1 MTTRMASRPT
11 LLLAALVLA
20 GCGFDRPAPPD
31 HGLTL
36 EALVAAPTGASVET
50 FHDLRAGRW
59 RVEVVK
65 RWRKGV
71 GDAEQTGRA
80 VLDLFV
86 ETRAQDAEW
95 ESRVEVRVREA
106 EGIAKGYVRAFD
118 GLRFS
123 LAHDATGRPDPSS
136 LRFDAVAPQGAR
148 SFLRGFWPAGL
159 FGATPW
165 FPAGT
170 LRQGDVWTREDLG
183 AVALPD
189 DVIGAEDARVLPEG
203 GGRLESVESRDG
215 ETILVV
221 RLETLLTVDGER
233 RSLGGIEPVRLGI
246 RDRGRA
252 TVRARDGLPLAWSLV
267 EDIVIGEIVEGRT
280 QRTEL
285 TLTVEGRTIVQ
296 PDRDR

>member
-1 MTTRMASRPT
+1 MTTRLASRPI
-11 LLLAALVLA
+11 LLLVAVTLA
-20 GCGFDRPAPPD
+20 GCGFDHPDPPD
-31 HGLTL
+31 HGLAL
-36 EALVAAPTGASVET
+36 EALVSAPTGPLVET
-50 FHDLRAGRW
+50 FDDLRAGQW
-59 RVEVVK
+59 RIEAVK

-71 GDAEQTGRA
+71 GGAEQTGRA
-80 VLDLFV
+80 VLELLV
-86 ETRAQDAEW
+86 ETVANDAGW

-106 EGIAKGYVRAFD
+106 EGIATGYVRAFD
-118 GLRFS
+118 GLRFR
-123 LAHDATGRPDPSS
+123 LAHDATGRADPSS
-136 LRFDAVAPQGAR
+136 LRFDAVAPRGAR

-165 FPAGT
+165 FPAGA

-215 ETILVV
+215 ETILGV
-221 RLETLLTVDGER
+221 RVETLLTVDGER

-285 TLTVEGRTIVQ
+285 TLTVEGRTTERT
-296 PDRDR
+296 DRDR